1 MTAEPFRASVRTLL
15 RDRLLEAAAQAFA
28 EEGWR
33 SLTMAKLADRA
44 GVSRQTVYNEFG
56 SKPQLAE
63 QLVMRELETF
73 LDVVRSRFAEHDEL
87 VPAVRSAVEGA
98 LQAAQR
104 NALLRAVLEGGGGEA
119 ELLPF
124 IFQSLELIDRAT
136 EFLVDLVHGRFP
148 DLPLD
153 EPTLRIALESVVRL
167 VLSHISRPARS
178 PRETA
183 DELALV
189 IEAVLGGLATKPQVR
204 PV

>member
-1 MTAEPFRASVRTLL
+1 VTAEPFRASVRTLL
-15 RDRLLEAAAQAFA
+15 RERLLEAAADAFA

-33 SLTMAKLADRA
+33 SLTMAKIADRA

-73 LDVVRSRFAEHDEL
+73 LEVVRSRFAEHDEL
-87 VPAVRSAVEGA
+87 VPAVRAAVEGA
-98 LQAAQR
+98 LVAAQR
-104 NALLRAVLEGGGGEA
+104 NALLRAVLEGDGGEA

-136 EFLVDLVHGRFP
+136 GFLLELVTGRFP
-148 DLPLD
+148 ALPLD
-153 EPTLRIALESVVRL
+153 AASLRIALESVVRL
-167 VLSHISRPARS
+167 VLSHISRPSRS

-189 IEAVLGGLATKPQVR
+189 IEAVLGGLTRVPH
-204 PV
+204 P

>member
-1 MTAEPFRASVRTLL
+1 VSAEPFRVSVRTLL
-15 RDRLLEAAAQAFA
+15 RERLLEAAADAFA

-33 SLTMAKLADRA
+33 SLTMAKIADRA

-73 LDVVRSRFAEHDEL
+73 LEVVRSRFAEHDEL

-98 LQAAQR
+98 LVAAQR
-104 NALLRAVLEGGGGEA
+104 NALLRAVLEGDGGEA

-136 EFLVDLVHGRFP
+136 GFLLELVNGRFP
-148 DLPLD
+148 ELPLD
-153 EPTLRIALESVVRL
+153 AATLRIALETVVRL
-167 VLSHISRPARS
+167 VLSHISRPSRS

-183 DELALV
+183 DELAMV
-189 IEAVLGGLATKPQVR
+189 IEAVLGGLLSAPRVR